1 MNMHIKINITQT
13 ATNLWNFVN
22 DFEVGN
28 IAELQLDVDEA
39 NAIHSIIEA
48 SKSIVNNSIDLYKLL
63 NNTD

>member
-1 MNMHIKINITQT
+1 MNMHIKNNITQT

-48 SKSIVNNSIDLYKLL
+48 SKAIVNNSINIYKFL

>member
-1 MNMHIKINITQT
+1 MNMHIKNNIIQT